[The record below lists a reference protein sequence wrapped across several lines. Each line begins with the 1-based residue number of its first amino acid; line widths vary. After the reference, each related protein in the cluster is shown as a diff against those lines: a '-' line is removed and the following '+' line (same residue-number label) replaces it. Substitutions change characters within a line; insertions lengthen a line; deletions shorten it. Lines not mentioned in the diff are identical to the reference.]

1 MKATISLKTTVMEN
15 LAYNLR
21 TQTEKRTLEHNISP
35 VLKHV
40 LADLSGLWRNNKNIC
55 TINSDTNIVFDRCQ

>member
-1 MKATISLKTTVMEN
+1 MEN